1 LMVSGTYSC
10 KDLDHKA
17 IAMNKRLTRSLAE
30 AGGDPDVGPGDPPIS
45 HLSLTVTVQTD
56 GIQPTGL

>member
-1 LMVSGTYSC
+1 MSDTYSC
-10 KDLDHKA
+10 DDLDQKI

-30 AGGDPDVGPGDPPIS
+30 AGGDPDVGPDDPPIG

-56 GIQPTGL
+56 GRQPTGL